1 MVSTSGW
8 GSGGSSEG
16 ADKKGKAV
24 QKRDYRKGKQHKTY
38 SVADK
43 EKILNMIEAG
53 ARTCDIVKALGVP
66 ESSVRNIQ
74 KAKSEVKK
82 NIESAKKYFPTPVA
96 VAGTK
101 PAHRY
106 YIIPP
111 GLHSPLL

>member
-1 MVSTSGW
+1 MASTSG
-8 GSGGSSEG
+8 SGGAGSSEG

-66 ESSVRNIQ
+66 ES
-74 KAKSEVKK
+74 
-82 NIESAKKYFPTPVA
+82 
-96 VAGTK
+96 
-101 PAHRY
+101 
-106 YIIPP
+106 
-111 GLHSPLL
+111 